1 MCLTHADRLY
11 AEIMAQKNSSKD
23 KLELSKRYIRSELTV
38 SENILIVSIAHFC
51 FHLLQLIKERLG
63 HSPSRDVDFYS
74 FSQEPDSILNHEE
87 GRKLLED
94 VGIHGV
100 KDVGIWIVEKLK
112 TQLDQPNLATK
123 LQEHF
128 QKTTH

>member
-63 HSPSRDVDFYS
+63 HSPSRDVDFIQSGTRLYS
-74 FSQEPDSILNHEE
+74 KPRRMKKITGGCRNNWSE
-87 GRKLLED
+87 GCW
-94 VGIHGV
+94 H
-100 KDVGIWIVEKLK
+100 
-112 TQLDQPNLATK
+112 LDT
-123 LQEHF
+123 
-128 QKTTH
+128 